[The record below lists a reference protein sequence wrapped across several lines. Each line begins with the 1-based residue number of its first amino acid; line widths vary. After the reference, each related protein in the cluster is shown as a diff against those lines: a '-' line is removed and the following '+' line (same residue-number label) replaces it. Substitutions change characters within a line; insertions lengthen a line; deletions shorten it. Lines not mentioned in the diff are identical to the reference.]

1 MGNGRKQTA
10 LWLVFVEGAALSL
23 GIYLLLTVLLS
34 ALVVKAVLPEE
45 GSFPAVAA
53 SCCLASFAGAM
64 LSVRRSSWG
73 SLASAMVSAST
84 FLMAEPLSRTATS
97 LPESIMRTSWSAAS
111 PPPMFMF
118 PHLLLVF
125 FCFLDVLLHYR
136 RLLADLPA
144 ELPLFPLCP
153 DLPIHL

>member
-73 SLASAMVSAST
+73 SLASAMVSAAGFLLAVVAVALWQRFI
-84 FLMAEPLSRTATS
+84 FLMEIATNS
-97 LPESIMRTSWSAAS
+97 
-111 PPPMFMF
+111 
-118 PHLLLVF
+118 
-125 FCFLDVLLHYR
+125 HYR
-136 RLLADLPA
+136 NFQHSRCVFQNLLKRCKGTNH
-144 ELPLFPLCP
+144 F
-153 DLPIHL
+153 